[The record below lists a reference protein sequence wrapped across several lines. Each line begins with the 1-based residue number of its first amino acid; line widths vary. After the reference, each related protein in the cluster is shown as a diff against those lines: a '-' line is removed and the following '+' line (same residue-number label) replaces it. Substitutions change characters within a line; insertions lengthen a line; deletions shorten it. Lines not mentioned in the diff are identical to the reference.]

1 MPCQILNLKAYVTAS
16 PKWHNE
22 LKALGA
28 YECFDY
34 KDAEVAEKIKK
45 ASGGSIKYGLD
56 TISEKGS
63 ASTASKAFS
72 DEGGKLALLRE

>member
-1 MPCQILNLKAYVTAS
+1 MTAS
-16 PKWHNE
+16 PKWHDE

-28 YECFDY
+28 HECFDY
-34 KDAEVAEKIKK
+34 KDPEVAEKIKK

-63 ASTASKAFS
+63 ASSASKAFS